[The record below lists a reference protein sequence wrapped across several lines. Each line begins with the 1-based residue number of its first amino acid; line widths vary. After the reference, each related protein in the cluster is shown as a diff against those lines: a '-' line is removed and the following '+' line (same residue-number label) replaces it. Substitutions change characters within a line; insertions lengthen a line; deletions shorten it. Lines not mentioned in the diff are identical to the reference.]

1 MTVDFT
7 DQSSSIDEITSWS
20 WDFGDGGTSNEQ
32 NPSHTYQNVG
42 DFTVSLT
49 VRGPG
54 GSDTE
59 TKVGYIQVKSSNVS
73 YKYDELN
80 RLSQVTYDDGT
91 TITYTY
97 DEAGN
102 RLTKQVSGAP
112 SKPMP
117 WLPLLLD
124 DE

>member
-1 MTVDFT
+1 MAKRFL
-7 DQSSSIDEITSWS
+7 
-20 WDFGDGGTSNEQ
+20 SNSKLLISFVIICLAMLTIFASQ
-32 NPSHTYQNVG
+32 VSADNV
-42 DFTVSLT
+42 T
-49 VRGPG
+49 
-54 GSDTE
+54 
-59 TKVGYIQVKSSNVS
+59 